1 MARPS
6 VTANPAADA
15 ATVLRRLGFAL
26 LLLVMPIMAL
36 FGLRTVVVLGPLAI
50 VILVIAALLG
60 GGARPPREG
69 LARIL
74 LSTRGLAGGLL
85 LLWSLLSL
93 IWTPFPIQATERL
106 FNILGTAA
114 LVVAGYLALP
124 ERTRAAN
131 LYLLPIGVAGA
142 AVTAVALT
150 LVGESGD
157 PEHTELTLERGLI
170 VLVLFVWPALAWL
183 RSRQRDIEA
192 LLLAVAVTLAAVLAP
207 EIRPLEGLVIGA
219 FVFAL
224 TAARP
229 TLGVAA
235 TAAVMA
241 GIVALAPLLP
251 LILAPIASALL
262 GATDPTA
269 AGLQAWRTLVME
281 EPLRLLTGHG
291 FETALRGR
299 IAGLIPAATPRNI
312 LFEIWYELGLVGAAA
327 LAVLLYAGA
336 RRAGRDHPPLVP
348 GLMAAFAS
356 AFTLACLGVA
366 TVQMWWLSTLAL
378 TVLVFVAASRG
389 QFRTARPKAI
399 LQRRA

>member
-6 VTANPAADA
+6 VTADPAADA

-26 LLLVMPIMAL
+26 LLLVMPIVAL

-124 ERTRAAN
+124 DRTRAAN

-142 AVTAVALT
+142 AITAVALT

-183 RSRQRDIEA
+183 RSRQRDVEA
-192 LLLAVAVTLAAVLAP
+192 LVLAVAVTLAAVLAP
-207 EIRPLEGLVIGA
+207 EIRPLEGVVIGA

-241 GIVALAPLLP
+241 GIVAFAPLLP
-251 LILAPIASALL
+251 LVLAPIATALL
-262 GATDPTA
+262 GAADPTA

-299 IAGLIPAATPRNI
+299 IAGLIPAATPRNL

-366 TVQMWWLSTLAL
+366 TVQMWWLTTLAL